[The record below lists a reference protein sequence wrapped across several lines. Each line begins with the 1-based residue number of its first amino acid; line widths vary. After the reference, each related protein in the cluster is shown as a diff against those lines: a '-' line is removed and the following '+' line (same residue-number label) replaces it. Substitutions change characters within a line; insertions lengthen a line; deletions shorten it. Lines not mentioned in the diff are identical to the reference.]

1 MTVFFAPRI
10 VRKSSASAFI
20 SAFDCAAARG
30 FSSSMNRLFHPRTAW
45 GPLANRRFANER
57 TRMRAGGV
65 LLLALIGLFASSV
78 TAPDAARAG
87 CGSHLT
93 VHGRLASQLIGSSS
107 STGAFARG
115 GYVHR
120 SPYDDSS
127 TTPSFAAPLMDDPL
141 ANDLRWPARTAG
153 RARFAP
159 VDLSMLLADDL
170 DPIGPSPSR
179 PACDGP
185 QCRQPA
191 PLPAVP
197 DGPAAAVRPLSP
209 QALLVGNS
217 SSDDFASAMLSFG
230 DDLSP
235 RLLLSSRLDRPPR

>member
-1 MTVFFAPRI
+1 
-10 VRKSSASAFI
+10 
-20 SAFDCAAARG
+20 
-30 FSSSMNRLFHPRTAW
+30 MNRLSHPRSAW
-45 GPLANRRFANER
+45 GPLASRRFASER
-57 TRMRAGGV
+57 TRMRAGGG
-65 LLLALIGLFASSV
+65 LLLALCGLFASSALTPNAV
-78 TAPDAARAG
+78 EAG

-93 VHGRLASQLIGSSS
+93 VHGRLVRQLIGSSS
-107 STGAFARG
+107 STGAFVRG

-127 TTPSFAAPLMDDPL
+127 TTPSLAAPLMHDPL
-141 ANDLRWPARTAG
+141 ANGLRWPARTVG
-153 RARFAP
+153 RSRFAP

-170 DPIGPSPSR
+170 DSSRPSPSR

-209 QALLVGNS
+209 QALLVGIS
-217 SSDDFASAMLSFG
+217 SSDDFATAMLSFG